1 MRLEIPLTIL
11 SLSLMGGNMF
21 FPWAPAHEIIGVLL
35 IVVWAVHVYANRRW
49 FKAIFCGRYNPYRI
63 VQTIVNCGMLI
74 CAVFLAISG
83 VMLSN
88 HVFAFLGIESGASFA
103 QTAHL
108 LASHWYFVFIALH
121 IGLHVNVIFSRLKFA
136 RVVAGVSGAA
146 SRSRGGVEEKSRAAT
161 VAIRIIVAL
170 IGVYGVYAFIERGL
184 WKYLTLQQPFFF
196 MDLERGY
203 VLFFVDYIA
212 IIVAF
217 AVAIIFVSSLTR
229 LRQRE

>member
-11 SLSLMGGNMF
+11 SLVLMGGNMF

-35 IVVWAVHVYANRRW
+35 IVVWALHVYANRRW
-49 FKAIFCGRYNPYRI
+49 FKAVFRGRNNPYRI
-63 VQTIVNCGMLI
+63 MQTVVNCGMLI
-74 CAVFLAISG
+74 CALLLAISG

-103 QTAHL
+103 RTAHL

-121 IGLHVNVIFSRLKFA
+121 IGLHVNVIFSRLGVA
-136 RVVAGVSGAA
+136 QLVVRSCGVVIA
-146 SRSRGGVEEKSRAAT
+146 SR
-161 VAIRIIVAL
+161 VAVAL
-170 IGVYGVYAFIERGL
+170 VSAYGVYAFIGRGL

-203 VLFFVDYIA
+203 VMFFIDYIA
-212 IIVAF
+212 MVIALATAMYYVMKC
-217 AVAIIFVSSLTR
+217 LKR
-229 LRQRE
+229 

>member
-35 IVVWAVHVYANRRW
+35 IVVWAVHVYANRHW
-49 FKAIFCGRYNPYRI
+49 FKAVFRGRYNPYRI
-63 VQTIVNCGMLI
+63 VQTVVNCGMLI

-88 HVFAFLGIESGASFA
+88 HVFAFLEIESGASFA
-103 QTAHL
+103 RTAHL

-121 IGLHVNVIFSRLKFA
+121 IGLHVNVILNRLGFA
-136 RVVAGVSGAA
+136 RIVAGGGA
-146 SRSRGGVEEKSRAAT
+146 VPKSRWPLI
-161 VAIRIIVAL
+161 VSRIVVAL
-170 IGVYGVYAFIERGL
+170 IAVYGVYAFIERGL

-196 MDLERGY
+196 MDMERGY
-203 VLFFVDYIA
+203 VLFFADYIA
-212 IIVAF
+212 MVVAL
-217 AVAIIFVSSLTR
+217 AAAMYYAGKIPKR
-229 LRQRE
+229 

>member
-11 SLSLMGGNMF
+11 SLVLMGGNMF

-35 IVVWAVHVYANRRW
+35 IVVWALHVYANRRW
-49 FKAIFCGRYNPYRI
+49 FKAVFRGRYNPYRI
-63 VQTIVNCGMLI
+63 MQTVVNCGVLV

-103 QTAHL
+103 RTAHL
-108 LASHWYFVFIALH
+108 LASHWYFVFISLH
-121 IGLHVNVIFSRLKFA
+121 IGLHVSVIFNRLGVAQLVMKSRK
-136 RVVAGVSGAA
+136 VVIA
-146 SRSRGGVEEKSRAAT
+146 SR
-161 VAIRIIVAL
+161 VAVAL
-170 IGVYGVYAFIERGL
+170 VSAYGVYAFIGRGL

-196 MDLERGY
+196 MDMERGY

-217 AVAIIFVSSLTR
+217 AVAIIFISSLIR
-229 LRQRE
+229 LRQRG